1 MSTAV
6 NLRFFIKK
14 IFIVEIII
22 MIYHKE
28 DISNQ
33 SKIDI
38 LPMIDIIFA
47 ILSFLI
53 ISSLYLVR
61 VDTIP
66 IDLPKAQSSIRQD
79 KKFIIISID
88 KLGNLFVNKKKILL
102 EDLKNY
108 IINLIDQKSNVVVLN
123 ADKNVSHGIFIN
135 VLDSLRGIDNLKIAV
150 STKPLK

>member
-1 MSTAV
+1 MSFAV
-6 NLRFFIKK
+6 GLRCFIKK
-14 IFIVEIII
+14 TFTNKIII
-22 MIYHKE
+22 MIYHNE

-33 SKIDI
+33 NKIDI

-66 IDLPKAQSSIRQD
+66 INLPKAKSSIRQD
-79 KKFIIISID
+79 KKFIIITID

-102 EDLKNY
+102 DDLQIN
-108 IINLIDQKSNVVVLN
+108 IVNLIDKNLNVVVLN

-135 VLDSLRGIDNLKIAV
+135 VLDSLRSIEGLKIAI
-150 STKPLK
+150 STKSMK

>member
-1 MSTAV
+1 
-6 NLRFFIKK
+6 
-14 IFIVEIII
+14 

-33 SKIDI
+33 NKIDI

-66 IDLPKAQSSIRQD
+66 INLPKAKSSIRQD
-79 KKFIIISID
+79 KKFIIITID

-102 EDLKNY
+102 DDLQIN
-108 IINLIDQKSNVVVLN
+108 IVNLIDKNLNVVVLN

-135 VLDSLRGIDNLKIAV
+135 VLDSLRSIEGLKIAI
-150 STKPLK
+150 STKSMK